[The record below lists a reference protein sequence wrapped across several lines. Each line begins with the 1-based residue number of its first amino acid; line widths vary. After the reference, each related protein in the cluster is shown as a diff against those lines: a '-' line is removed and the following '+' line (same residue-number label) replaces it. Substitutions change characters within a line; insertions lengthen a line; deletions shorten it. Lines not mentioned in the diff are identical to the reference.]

1 MSIMDARYGDLGQN
15 TKVNSISVVIPIFN
29 EEESAEALY
38 GELSS
43 KLLNSGVKY
52 EILFVDDG
60 SSDGTMIKLREI
72 LRKDK
77 NVRVIRLRRNYGQS
91 TAMDIGFR
99 YSSGEVI
106 ITMDADGQNDPAD
119 IPSLLV
125 LIESGYDVVS
135 GWRKN
140 RNDPLGKKLPSK
152 ISNWLA
158 RRLTKVNIHDS
169 GCTLK
174 AYRRNAVSKLRL
186 HGEAHRYIPALL
198 ASQGFLIT
206 EAVVNH
212 RKRKAGRSKYGVG
225 RLIRG
230 SLDLLN
236 LFFITS
242 YLSKPIQFFGKI
254 GFILLGLGTIAAL
267 YKIAQS
273 IFLNIPL
280 NLGPLLL
287 LAAVLFLTGL
297 QFVLFGF
304 LSEIQSRTHMILAE
318 GPQNDKVL
326 SIEGN

>member
-1 MSIMDARYGDLGQN
+1 MDSKFGDAGL
-15 TKVNSISVVIPIFN
+15 KVSISSVSIVIPVFN
-29 EEESAEALY
+29 EEESIRSLY
-38 GELSS
+38 DELSN
-43 KLLNSGVKY
+43 KLQTIGMKY

-60 SSDGTMIKLREI
+60 STDGTVIKLREI
-72 LRKDK
+72 RQQDK
-77 NVRVIRLRRNYGQS
+77 NAKVIRLRRNYGQS

-99 YSSGEVI
+99 YSTGDVV
-106 ITMDADGQNDPAD
+106 ITMDADGQNDPSD
-119 IPSLLV
+119 ITSLLA
-125 LIESGYDVVS
+125 IMEKGYDVVS

-140 RNDPLGKKLPSK
+140 RNDPLEKRIPSK

-174 AYRRNAVSKLRL
+174 AYRRSAISKLRL

-198 ASQGFLIT
+198 ASQGFTIS
-206 EAVVNH
+206 EVVVNH
-212 RKRKAGRSKYGVG
+212 RKRSGGRSKYGMG
-225 RLIRG
+225 RLVRG

-254 GFILLGLGTIAAL
+254 GFALVGLGILAAG
-267 YKIAQS
+267 YKIVQS
-273 IFLNIPL
+273 IIFNIPL
-280 NLGPLLL
+280 NLGPMLL

-304 LSEIQSRTHMILAE
+304 LSEIQSRSHMILAE
-318 GPQNDKVL
+318 GSTNDKVL
-326 SIEGN
+326 TMEGD